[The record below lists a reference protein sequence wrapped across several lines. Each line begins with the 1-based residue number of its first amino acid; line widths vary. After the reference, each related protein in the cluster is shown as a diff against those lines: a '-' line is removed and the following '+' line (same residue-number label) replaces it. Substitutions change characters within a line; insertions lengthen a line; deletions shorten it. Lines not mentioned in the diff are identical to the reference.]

1 LLFRKGTS
9 MKKRQFAATVMLT
22 VLTGSGW
29 AQSNGGQQ
37 STSNSQQGTPTLQ
50 ENPPITGLDQPS
62 LEPGVT
68 ARSFLIPGL
77 HFSESADSNVGDSAG
92 GSSVQAVTRA
102 FGSLMLQRMSARMST
117 DLDYVGGVAIYPSS
131 PLGTSQVQQ
140 LSAQQK
146 FYWHRGQLAIRN
158 EFSYLPEGA
167 FGFGVYGESAA
178 YDQSLGGI
186 GYIGEGL
193 GLGIGGLFGP
203 TEFGSLGQQSRYTN
217 LTVVDIVQQVSSRS
231 AITLA
236 GGYGLVHFTDNTE
249 GFIDSNQV
257 SAQAGYDYQ
266 LTRKDELAAIYG
278 FQEFHYPNFA
288 NSTFTTHL
296 ANVLYGHRISGR
308 MDVIV
313 GAGPQVTII
322 NSPLYGGTEQTLSL
336 SAQASL
342 RYRFQRTSVGIFY
355 DRVNTS
361 GSGYFLGATSD
372 VVRVSLARPLTRV
385 WNTTVDVGYA
395 RNSRVQPGVVGL
407 LPETTSGF
415 WYLYAGAAVQRKLGH
430 NFDFFISYQYNN
442 QSFNNSGCFPG
453 ELCNPSGTRQV
464 GSVGLD
470 WHPHP
475 IRLD

>member
-1 LLFRKGTS
+1 MKERQTIWVAILLILGLGT
-9 MKKRQFAATVMLT
+9 A
-22 VLTGSGW
+22 G
-29 AQSNGGQQ
+29 AQTSGGQQ
-37 STSNSQQGTPTLQ
+37 AASSTQQGTPTLQ
-50 ENPPITGLDQPS
+50 ENPPISGLDQPI
-62 LEPGVT
+62 LEPGVP

-92 GSSVQAVTRA
+92 GSSVEGVTRA
-102 FGSLMLQRMSARMST
+102 FGSLMLQRMSNRTST
-117 DLDYVGGVAIYPSS
+117 DVDYVGGVAIYPSS
-131 PLGTSQVQQ
+131 PLGTAQVEQ
-140 LSAQQK
+140 LSAEQK
-146 FYWHRGQLAIRN
+146 FYWRKGQLAIRD

-193 GLGIGGLFGP
+193 GLGLGGLFGP

-217 LTVVDIVQQVSSRS
+217 LTVVDVEQQLTSRS
-231 AITLA
+231 AFTVA
-236 GGYGLVHFTDNTE
+236 GGYGLVHFTNDAS

-266 LTRKDELAAIYG
+266 LNRKDEIGLLYG
-278 FQEFHYPNFA
+278 FQDFHYPNFA

-296 ANVLYGHRISGR
+296 VNALYGHRISGR
-308 MDVIV
+308 MDMIV
-313 GAGPQVTII
+313 GAGPQITMV
-322 NSPLYGGTEQTLSL
+322 NSPLVGGSTQTISL

-342 RYRFQRTSVGIFY
+342 RYRFRQTSLGIYY

-372 VVRVSLARPLTRV
+372 IVRFSLARPLTRT
-385 WNTTVDVGYA
+385 WNATADVGYA
-395 RNSRVQPGVVGL
+395 HNSRVQAGVVGL
-407 LPETTSGF
+407 LPQNTTGF

-430 NFDFFISYQYNN
+430 NFDFFLSYQFNN
-442 QSFNNSGCFPG
+442 QSFNSSVCLTGS
-453 ELCNPSGTRQV
+453 LCNPLGQRQV
-464 GSVGLD
+464 GAVGLD